1 MALQGEIPFHQVEG
15 KDKCFWLCSRHVP
28 SDTTDAHFFSTDEVL
43 IYDPYYGDFG
53 PLNISQLCR
62 YSRLMS
68 AKIADPKLADKRIYH
83 VCKPQTDTRANS
95 ILLATTWGVICHNKA
110 PRQAYQPFANV
121 KPALVPYRDA
131 SLGPP
136 SYPLT
141 VEHCLSGLA
150 KGISLGWYNHE
161 TFDPDEYEHYERVEN
176 GDFNWIVPG
185 KFLAFSGPTQTP
197 IAYVDGVK
205 TNTPET
211 YFDYFRKN
219 NVTGVVRFNN
229 KVYDRKKFLDAQFNH
244 YDLYFA
250 DGGNPTEQILKRFL
264 EIVEAEPGALAVH
277 CKAGLG
283 RTGTL
288 ISLFLMK
295 HFFVTTP
302 EIISWLRLCRPGS
315 VIGPQ
320 QNFLAEMEARMHEKG
335 RQYQKEM
342 AARGQTTPG
351 GAAPMAGE
359 DDAMTADM
367 GSCSV
372 SAGGRPVQP
381 TSPNRSA
388 APPSPN
394 LKAPRTGNG
403 FGMAAAPAPA
413 RSAQAP
419 GRGPPSPVR
428 KPGGVTSLL
437 GGRK

>member
-1 MALQGEIPFHQVEG
+1 VNRDEGKTQGAKGQVAQNWAMAQQLQGAIAFYQVDG
-15 KDKCFWLCSRHVP
+15 KDKCFWACSRHVP
-28 SDTTDAHFFSTDEVL
+28 SDTEDSHFFNTDEVL

-53 PLNISQLCR
+53 PLNIAQLCR
-62 YSRLMS
+62 YSRMMT
-68 AKIADPKLADKRIYH
+68 AKMTDPNVANKKIYH
-83 VCKPQTDTRANS
+83 VCRPQTDTRANS
-95 ILLATTWGVICHNKA
+95 ILLCGAWRIICHSVTPQEA
-110 PRQAYQPFANV
+110 WAPFASV

-141 VEHCLSGLA
+141 VLHCFTGLHKA
-150 KGISLGWYNHE
+150 ISLGWYNHDN
-161 TFDPDEYEHYERVEN
+161 FDPDEYEHYERVEN

-211 YFDYFRKN
+211 YFEYFRKH

-320 QNFLAEMEARMHEKG
+320 QNFLAEMEAKMHEKG
-335 RQYQKEM
+335 RQFQKEM
-342 AARGQTTPG
+342 AAKGTVTPLQAATG
-351 GAAPMAGE
+351 GAAADGVSSDGE
-359 DDAMTADM
+359 GAPHGGLTVEM
-367 GSCSV
+367 GGCSV
-372 SAGGRPVQP
+372 STPSRPGLPQ
-381 TSPNRSA
+381 SPSRTVA
-388 APPSPN
+388 APPSPSIN
-394 LKAPRTGNG
+394 
-403 FGMAAAPAPA
+403 A
-413 RSAQAP
+413 R
-419 GRGPPSPVR
+419 
-428 KPGGVTSLL
+428 
-437 GGRK
+437 